1 MQSFGDQTPTSATL
15 EDIEPKAP
23 APDDPSVVEAEEA
36 PEPVGVPEGVSEVD
50 YLEQNLPA

>member
-1 MQSFGDQTPTSATL
+1 MQSFGDQTATPTPM

-23 APDDPSVVEAEEA
+23 APDDPSVVEPEEA
-36 PEPVGVPEGVSEVD
+36 PEPVGVPEGVPEAD